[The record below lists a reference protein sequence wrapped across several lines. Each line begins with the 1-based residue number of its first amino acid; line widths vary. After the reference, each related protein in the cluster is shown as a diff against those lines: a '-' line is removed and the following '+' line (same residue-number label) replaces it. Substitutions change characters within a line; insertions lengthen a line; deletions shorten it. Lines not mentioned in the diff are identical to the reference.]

1 MDYIDLLGDPAYRH
15 MLLNHVPIIGLLV
28 AFLVVSTGLVL
39 RQTALQFTGLVLIAL
54 TAGSSILV
62 ANYGDAAYP
71 AIYDTL
77 DGAGQKWLDYHA
89 ELAQTWLPVLV
100 ATAVLAVV
108 AIVLG
113 VWRRSL
119 LPWTALLVAL
129 VTLAGIGGA
138 GVVARAGG
146 QIQHPEFR
154 IGDPP
159 VVQAGDKRRG

>member
-28 AFLVVSTGLVL
+28 AFLVLSTGLVL
-39 RQTALQFTGLVLIAL
+39 RQTAVLFVGLVLVTL
-54 TAGSSILV
+54 TAGASIPV

-89 ELAQTWLPVLV
+89 ELAERWVPMLI
-100 ATAVLAVV
+100 ATAALAVLAIVV
-108 AIVLG
+108 G
-113 VWRRSL
+113 VWRRPL
-119 LPWTALLVAL
+119 LPWAVVLVAL

-138 GVVARAGG
+138 SIVARAGG
-146 QIQHPEFR
+146 QIQHAEFR
-154 IGDPP
+154 VGDPP
-159 VVQAGDKRRG
+159 VVEARN